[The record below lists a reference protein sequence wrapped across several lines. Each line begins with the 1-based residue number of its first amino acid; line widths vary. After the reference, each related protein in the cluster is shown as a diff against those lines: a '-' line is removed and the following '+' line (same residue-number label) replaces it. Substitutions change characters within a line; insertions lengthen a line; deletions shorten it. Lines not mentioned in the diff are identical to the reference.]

1 MFIEI
6 VLIFLYTTKLEI
18 MTIVSN
24 FISIPSLLLFN
35 LKEKLLNV
43 SLSAVERIPV
53 RRSHVPPNF
62 KFAFSI
68 LIRALCC
75 PNRIY
80 YSFMAFWNFYQL
92 LDTTIDWK
100 HSFRKASPSSTMNFS
115 SSFDSPNT
123 WSIRVCSTD

>member
-68 LIRALCC
+68 LIRALWL
-75 PNRIY
+75 
-80 YSFMAFWNFYQL
+80 SKQDLLFFYGGFEISINC
-92 LDTTIDWK
+92 LDTTID
-100 HSFRKASPSSTMNFS
+100 
-115 SSFDSPNT
+115 
-123 WSIRVCSTD
+123 

>member
-1 MFIEI
+1 MRFISLI

-18 MTIVSN
+18 IDHSSN
-24 FISIPSLLLFN
+24 FMSIPSLLLLFN

-68 LIRALCC
+68 LIRALWL
-75 PNRIY
+75 
-80 YSFMAFWNFYQL
+80 SKQDLLFFYGGFEISINC
-92 LDTTIDWK
+92 LDTTID
-100 HSFRKASPSSTMNFS
+100 
-115 SSFDSPNT
+115 
-123 WSIRVCSTD
+123 

>member
-1 MFIEI
+1 MSKQICLAINSLLFSSMEKIVQNLSQMFIEI
-6 VLIFLYTTKLEI
+6 VLIFLYTTKFEI

-80 YSFMAFWNFYQL
+80 YSFMAVLKFL
-92 LDTTIDWK
+92 
-100 HSFRKASPSSTMNFS
+100 
-115 SSFDSPNT
+115 
-123 WSIRVCSTD
+123 SIA